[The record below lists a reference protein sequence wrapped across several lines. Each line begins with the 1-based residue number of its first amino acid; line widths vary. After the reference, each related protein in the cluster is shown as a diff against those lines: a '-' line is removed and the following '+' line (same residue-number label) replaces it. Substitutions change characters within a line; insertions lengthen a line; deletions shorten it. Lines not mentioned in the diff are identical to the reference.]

1 MRPDVADLMRRRRPY
16 LFIYLSKQNE
26 VLQKQHLDSESATGL
41 QCLIRYSYENMIMF
55 VKTIDQSAC
64 TNMLEDND
72 SDNNSYNAIIY
83 INSVMR

>member
-1 MRPDVADLMRRRRPY
+1 MRPDVADLMRRRKPY

-26 VLQKQHLDSESATGL
+26 VLQKQRLDSESATGL

-55 VKTIDQSAC
+55 VKQSINQHARTCLKTMIRTTI
-64 TNMLEDND
+64 
-72 SDNNSYNAIIY
+72 AINY